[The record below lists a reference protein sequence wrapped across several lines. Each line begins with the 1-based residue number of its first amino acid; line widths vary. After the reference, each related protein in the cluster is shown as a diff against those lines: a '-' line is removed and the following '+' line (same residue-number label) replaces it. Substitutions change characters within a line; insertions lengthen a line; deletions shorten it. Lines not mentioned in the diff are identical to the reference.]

1 MNRQIKADEGKGV
14 RVPPQDTRP
23 HKAYSPG
30 DAGKCHGYLT
40 HNGGS
45 TVLALCLAYTYSTPM
60 PQHTGPNRE
69 DTTMARAYYYASGK
83 NKFLEVQG
91 KRIAVSGMRE
101 ARKLCKDLNA
111 QPWNF

>member
-1 MNRQIKADEGKGV
+1 MNRQIKADEGKGM

-30 DAGKCHGYLT
+30 DASRCHAYLT
-40 HNGGS
+40 HDGATNGTLLCPILS
-45 TVLALCLAYTYSTPM
+45 LFYTHALAHGAQQRGQDNGT
-60 PQHTGPNRE
+60 
-69 DTTMARAYYYASGK
+69 
-83 NKFLEVQG
+83 
-91 KRIAVSGMRE
+91 RILLRIRQEQVSRGRWQALAVSGMRE